1 MSILVVGSV
10 ALDTVKTPFASC
22 KDVLGGSATY
32 FSVSASF
39 FEPNVNLVGIVGSD
53 FPSKY
58 INLLKARKI
67 DLKGLIIKKGKTFR
81 WEGEY
86 GWDFSNPD
94 TIATELNVLSQF
106 NPVIPREYRNSEYVF
121 LANIDPEIQKK
132 VLNQMARPKLVACD
146 TMNYW
151 IENKRKDLVKLL
163 KEVDIFLLN
172 ESEIKELAGEVSLVK
187 AARAILK
194 LGPKKIIVKKGEHGS
209 LLFSG
214 NSVFSTPAYL
224 MESIFD
230 PTGAGDTF
238 AGGVIGYLAAC
249 KSRNQTNLRRAI
261 VYGSVM
267 ATFAVED
274 FSLRRLAR
282 IRKADVARRFKEF
295 RKLTCF

>member
-10 ALDTVKTPFASC
+10 ALDTVKTPFGRC

-39 FEPNVNLVGIVGSD
+39 FEPNVNLVAVVGSD
-53 FPSKY
+53 FPPKY
-58 INLLKARKI
+58 VNLLKERAI
-67 DLKGLIIKKGKTFR
+67 DLKGLVTRKGKTFR

-86 GWDFSNPD
+86 GWDFGNPE
-94 TIATELNVLSQF
+94 TIATHLNVLSRF
-106 NPVIPREYRNSEYVF
+106 NPVIPREYRKSEYVF
-121 LANIDPEIQKK
+121 LANIDPQIQKR

-151 IENKRKDLVKLL
+151 IENRRKDLIKLL
-163 KEVDIFLLN
+163 KKVDLFLLN
-172 ESEIKELAGEVSLVK
+172 ESEAKELAGDGSLVR

-194 LGPKKIIVKKGEHGS
+194 FGPKKVIVKKGEHGS

-238 AGGVIGYLAAC
+238 AGGVLGYLAAC
-249 KSRNQTNLRRAI
+249 KAQNQANLRRAI

-274 FSLRRLAR
+274 FSLRRLVT
-282 IRKADVARRFKEF
+282 IRRADAVRRFKEF
-295 RKLTCF
+295 RKLTHF

>member
-10 ALDTVKTPFASC
+10 ALDTVKTPFGIA

-39 FEPNVNLVGIVGSD
+39 FGPNVNLVAIVGND
-53 FPSKY
+53 FPPKY
-58 INLLKARKI
+58 VNLLKARKI
-67 DLKGLIIKKGKTFR
+67 DLKGLVTKKGKTFR

-86 GWDFSNPD
+86 DWDFSNPR
-94 TIATELNVLSQF
+94 TIATRLNVLSRF
-106 NPVIPREYRNSEYVF
+106 NPAIPREYRNSEYVF
-121 LANIDPEIQKK
+121 LANIDPQIQKE

-151 IENKRKDLVKLL
+151 IENKRKALVKLL
-163 KEVDIFLLN
+163 KKVDIFLLN
-172 ESEIKELAGEVSLVK
+172 ESEAKELAGNASLVK
-187 AARAILK
+187 AAKAILK

-238 AGGVIGYLAAC
+238 AGGVLGYLAAC
-249 KSRNQTNLRRAI
+249 KTQNQANLRRAI

-274 FSLRRLAR
+274 FSLRRLAAITR
-282 IRKADVARRFKEF
+282 ADVVRRFKQF
-295 RKLTCF
+295 RRLTHF